1 MLLVV
6 CTELETPLICAG
18 AVDDSIATLRSLS
31 PAELNAVTWYEY
43 STPPDK
49 PLTAHDVVTSRRPL
63 QATTS
68 TLVPTP
74 EFRYTTYP
82 VTADPEPI
90 AGAFHNNTVPVVVC
104 DTLTRPL
111 GAGAHVDTSNAALR
125 SLSPDELTAPTKYVY
140 FVPPARLFSSVV
152 RSVSA
157 AESVRPSYTSVSVI
171 MSSRSGLNT

>member
-111 GAGAHVDTSNAALR
+111 GAAEAVDHWPTELTPPIPPALR
-125 SLSPDELTAPTKYVY
+125 GATTKPYS
-140 FVPPARLFSSVV
+140 VPGATPVIVADVSMLPVPSYASVEG
-152 RSVSA
+152 S
-157 AESVRPSYTSVSVI
+157 AESGELRKTI
-171 MSSRSGLNT
+171 

>member
-125 SLSPDELTAPTKYVY
+125 SLSPDELTAPITNLCII
-140 FVPPARLFSSVV
+140 PPARLFSSVV
-152 RSVSA
+152 RSVTVE
-157 AESVRPSYTSVSVI
+157 ESVRPSYTSVSAT
-171 MSSRSGLNT
+171 MTSRSGRNT